1 MVITFIFFSSNLLVI
16 WIGEEKEKDIRK
28 KNINYYYKNDFVK
41 NRVIFV
47 IWLIII
53 YVFEG
58 WKDEYIK
65 LLEIWKLNGKGL
77 IVSL

>member
-41 NRVIFV
+41 NRVTFV
-47 IWLIII
+47 IRLIII

>member
-41 NRVIFV
+41 NRVTFV

>member
-41 NRVIFV
+41 NRVTFV

-77 IVSL
+77 IFSL